1 MNSLSDNV
9 LMLKVKNG
17 EIHQLGLLYKR
28 YKKRLFGFFYQ
39 MNKNASVS
47 EDLVQNVFIR
57 ILKYKHTF
65 SEDSKFITWIFQI
78 ARNEMYD
85 EFKKVKKENHKDIE
99 DVSFYIESDK
109 NFENELEISEN
120 KINLKR
126 AIAKLPH
133 AKKELIVL
141 SKLKELKYKE
151 VGEIVG
157 CTEGAARTK
166 VHRALQDLK
175 QIYLTLENA

>member
-1 MNSLSDNV
+1 
-9 LMLKVKNG
+9 MLRVKDG
-17 EIHQLGLLYKR
+17 EIHTLGLLYER

-39 MNKNASVS
+39 INKNVSVS

-57 ILKYKHTF
+57 VLKYKHTF
-65 SEDSKFITWIFQI
+65 NDDSKFITWIFQI

-85 EFKKVKKENHKDIE
+85 DFKKQKKDFYDDIE
-99 DVSFYIESDK
+99 TVSYQLNSDK
-109 NFENELEISEN
+109 NIEAEINTAEE
-120 KINLKR
+120 KLILKK
-126 AIAKLPH
+126 AIDKLSP

-151 VGEIVG
+151 VGKIIG

-166 VHRALQDLK
+166 VHRALSDLK
-175 QIYLTLENA
+175 QIYLTLEKV